1 MDKTSGNAL
10 KRARNIRGI
19 TQEKAAEMSGC
30 SVDAIQAWEA
40 GSRRASVEVMDTLA
54 IAYDAPWLPQMY
66 LRELSSGVL
75 SEPLPEF
82 RPGVPLPQATLGVL
96 AQLNKFFERHSDSR
110 LISIG
115 ADGVIDAQERPEFDA
130 IMADLGELARAY
142 EELKYAREE
151 GTSCQS

>member
-10 KRARNIRGI
+10 KGARLSSNY
-19 TQEKAAEMSGC
+19 TQERAAEAIGC
-30 SVDAIQAWEA
+30 SVDAIRAWES
-40 GSRRASVEVMDTLA
+40 GSRRPEVETVERLA
-54 IAYDAPWLPQMY
+54 IVYETKWLPQIY

-75 SEPLPEF
+75 SETLPEF

-96 AQLNKFFERHSDSR
+96 DKLNKFFARHSDSR

-115 ADGVIDAQERPEFDA
+115 ADGVIDAKERPEFDA

-142 EELKYAREE
+142 EELRYAKQD
-151 GTSCQS
+151 GLGP